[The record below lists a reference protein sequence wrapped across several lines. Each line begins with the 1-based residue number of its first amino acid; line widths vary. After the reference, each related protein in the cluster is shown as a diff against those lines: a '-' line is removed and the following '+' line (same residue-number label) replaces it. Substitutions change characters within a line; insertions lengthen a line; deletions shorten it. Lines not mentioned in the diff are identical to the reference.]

1 MQVAKGEL
9 QKVRVKLSRE
19 ALTIQ
24 KEGGPYA
31 SPNAQLATGSPIRN
45 GSPGLDSK
53 PGTLSKERNVRITR
67 RKIGGLGMSIRG
79 GRESNLPV
87 AISRIY
93 KDQAAAATNNLYEGD
108 IILEVNGHDLRHA
121 THDEAVAALREG
133 GSEVEIVVTH
143 GSTGSLHKQEI
154 QANGIVRSIE
164 EANEDSHEHS
174 RLTSNEFGETS
185 SMSSMQSWTDNI
197 VLPLTFAS
205 ISRYKTGED
214 NLRVNAFEV
223 SSMDGGASVV
233 LYSENSAELLSWY
246 TAIKDRISM
255 LLDQSVNMTNSSLPF
270 DEQILHMCWVWER
283 LKSTNHWNIWKR
295 KFLTIKGPLLQLFE
309 MPPVVTRDWMQS
321 DVTHNLMEIVFH
333 VCTDDELV
341 DKRENCFCIQTS
353 SSDVNYLSVDT
364 QADMMEI
371 ANGVH
376 KATHNA
382 VAQVECR
389 TFPGKW
395 HGRNVKLVLD
405 LKRGLRLY
413 SAEDRTLLWQYRFS
427 FLRGSSD
434 DAKRKITLLFSPTPT
449 GPFDRQEL
457 EFSNMQQVLTVMHA
471 FYAAKVAQVDPKFVY
486 ENTL

>member
-1 MQVAKGEL
+1 MAGPVSSGYLYMQVAKGEL

-143 GSTGSLHKQEI
+143 GST
-154 QANGIVRSIE
+154 ANGIVRSIE

-174 RLTSNEFGETS
+174 RL
-185 SMSSMQSWTDNI
+185 
-197 VLPLTFAS
+197 
-205 ISRYKTGED
+205 
-214 NLRVNAFEV
+214 
-223 SSMDGGASVV
+223 
-233 LYSENSAELLSWY
+233 
-246 TAIKDRISM
+246 
-255 LLDQSVNMTNSSLPF
+255 
-270 DEQILHMCWVWER
+270 ILHMCWVWER

-321 DVTHNLMEIVFH
+321 EVVTRDWMQSEVVTRDWMQSEVVTRDWMQSDVTHNLMEIVFH
-333 VCTDDELV
+333 VCTVNQLV
-341 DKRENCFCIQTS
+341 VSCHPPAGWYRVSLTFTPKKS
-353 SSDVNYLSVDT
+353 YL
-364 QADMMEI
+364 
-371 ANGVH
+371 
-376 KATHNA
+376 
-382 VAQVECR
+382 
-389 TFPGKW
+389 P
-395 HGRNVKLVLD
+395 
-405 LKRGLRLY
+405 
-413 SAEDRTLLWQYRFS
+413 
-427 FLRGSSD
+427 
-434 DAKRKITLLFSPTPT
+434 
-449 GPFDRQEL
+449 
-457 EFSNMQQVLTVMHA
+457 
-471 FYAAKVAQVDPKFVY
+471 
-486 ENTL
+486 